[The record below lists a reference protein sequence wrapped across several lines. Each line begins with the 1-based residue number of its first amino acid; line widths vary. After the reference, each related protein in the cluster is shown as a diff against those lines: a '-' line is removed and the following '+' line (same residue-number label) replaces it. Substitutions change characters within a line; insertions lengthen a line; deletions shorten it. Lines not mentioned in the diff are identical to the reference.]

1 MCICLNYTHIYD
13 VLFSFVSGFFYPFKR
28 LFLPKGA
35 FILHFVYL
43 YEV

>member
-1 MCICLNYTHIYD
+1 MIDVYVIFRYD
-13 VLFSFVSGFFYPFKR
+13 YISFVSGFFYPFKR